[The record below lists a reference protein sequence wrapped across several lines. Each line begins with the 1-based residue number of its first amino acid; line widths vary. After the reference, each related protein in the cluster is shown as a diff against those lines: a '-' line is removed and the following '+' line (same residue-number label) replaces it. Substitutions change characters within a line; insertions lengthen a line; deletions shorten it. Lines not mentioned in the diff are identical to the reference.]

1 MWLTWWWSSRF
12 CQHVSVPLSGHS
24 SRTWQLDSRHL
35 NVCCMWKNLWPVT
48 AEQTLLPR
56 GIWECLEILEA
67 NVFKQ
72 RPRLLLSILQWTRQT
87 LPPNP
92 KQRIIQAKMALV
104 PLIKIPTVEKKVCVK
119 EEVSPSLQFL
129 CFYKLLL
136 AKVCMQLLVV
146 APQESEC
153 KVALRL
159 IESRLK

>member
-1 MWLTWWWSSRF
+1 
-12 CQHVSVPLSGHS
+12 
-24 SRTWQLDSRHL
+24 
-35 NVCCMWKNLWPVT
+35 
-48 AEQTLLPR
+48 
-56 GIWECLEILEA
+56 
-67 NVFKQ
+67 
-72 RPRLLLSILQWTRQT
+72 
-87 LPPNP
+87 
-92 KQRIIQAKMALV
+92 MALV

-129 CFYKLLL
+129 CFYKLL